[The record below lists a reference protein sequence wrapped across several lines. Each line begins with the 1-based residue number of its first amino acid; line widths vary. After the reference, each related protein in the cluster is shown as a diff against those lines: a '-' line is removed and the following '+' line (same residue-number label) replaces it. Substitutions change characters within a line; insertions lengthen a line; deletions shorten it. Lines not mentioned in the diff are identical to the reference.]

1 MNSCSFAGSL
11 ERSWGVG
18 GCDLSTHLSI
28 SQLSKLTGQDRRT
41 IAKRLSDWKHTD
53 ARAWRGDGTE
63 NCCSFLTSYSTDR
76 VRYALPIVPFAF
88 HHQRVQRFAYLLWA
102 EFGNELFRLPFNVS
116 SNRRLNPPAEISR
129 TPGEHLPFL
138 CESYASSLLRR
149 EACVVD
155 FRTNLALGI
164 VTYNGATLT

>member
-41 IAKRLSDWKHTD
+41 IAKRLSDLKHTD

-88 HHQRVQRFAYLLWA
+88 HNQRVQRFAYLLRA
-102 EFGNELFRLPFNVS
+102 EFGNELFKLPFNVS
-116 SNRRLNPPAEISR
+116 SNRCLNPPAEISR

-138 CESYASSLLRR
+138 CESYPSRSISHKFGARHRHLQRR
-149 EACVVD
+149 D
-155 FRTNLALGI
+155 FDI
-164 VTYNGATLT
+164 K